1 MAAVTLDGITKIYPN
16 GTAAV
21 DRLDLDIGDGELVVL
36 LGPSGCGKTT
46 VLRTIAG
53 LEQVSAGEV
62 RLGGRVANG
71 IPPHERDVAMV
82 FQDCALYPHLSV
94 RDNLAFPLRVARRA
108 GSEVAERVA
117 DMAGALGIADIL
129 ERAPKTLSGGQRQ
142 RVAMGRAIIRQP
154 AVFLLDEP
162 LSHLDAGLRAE
173 LRAEMATLVRS
184 LGVTTVYVT
193 HDQTEALTIADRIA
207 VLRRGVLEDVGSPYE
222 IYEDPATIFVAA
234 FLTAPRLNL
243 VHARVCV
250 NNTTGVELE
259 LGGPHLTVPWSDPR
273 AAHLAPH
280 HNEQIIVG
288 IRPDDVSTAVRD
300 PDAAA
305 VTGRVRFVE
314 YLGGSAYAHLETCL
328 DAIPAGWFTDEAD
341 VDSPPPPPARRGR
354 RLAEAIAVPFG
365 RPRRAVVESISKPRQ
380 LGLHQEGRTD
390 IIVRLRDRP
399 QWMVDMT
406 VTVTIEPRRVY
417 LFGLDG
423 RRVDLPHRS
432 RTNPST
438 ARSSPAMSTSLG
450 RPDRAL

>member
-1 MAAVTLDGITKIYPN
+1 VTLDGITKIYPN
-16 GTAAV
+16 GTTAV
-21 DRLDLDIGDGELVVL
+21 DRLYLDIGDGELVVL

-71 IPPHERDVAMV
+71 VPPNRRDVAMV

-94 RDNLAFPLRVARRA
+94 RDNLAFPLRVGRRTA
-108 GSEVAERVA
+108 GEVDERVA
-117 DMAGALGIADIL
+117 DIAGSLGIADIL

-243 VHARVCV
+243 VHATVRV
-250 NNTTGVELE
+250 NNATGVELE
-259 LGGPHLTVPWSDPR
+259 LGGPRLTLPWSDPR
-273 AAHLAPH
+273 TAHLAPH
-280 HNEQIIVG
+280 HNEKIIVG
-288 IRPDDVSTAVRD
+288 VRPDDVSLAVRGSD
-300 PDAAA
+300 PAA

-314 YLGGSAYAHLETCL
+314 YLGGSAYAHLDTCL
-328 DAIPAGWFTDEAD
+328 DAIPAAWFTDEAD
-341 VDSPPPPPARRGR
+341 VAPPPPPARRGR
-354 RLAEAIAVPFG
+354 RLARAIGAHMG
-365 RPRRAVVESISKPRQ
+365 RPRRAVAEAVNGSQR
-380 LGLHQEGRTD
+380 LGLHQEGRAD
-390 IIVRLRDRP
+390 VIVRLRDRP
-399 QWMVDMT
+399 QWMVDTTMT
-406 VTVTIEPRRVY
+406 VTIDPRRVY

-423 RRVDLPHRS
+423 RRVDPAQRS
-432 RTNPST
+432 RKNVSRL
-438 ARSSPAMSTSLG
+438 RSSSALSTRLG
-450 RPDRAL
+450 YPDRLR